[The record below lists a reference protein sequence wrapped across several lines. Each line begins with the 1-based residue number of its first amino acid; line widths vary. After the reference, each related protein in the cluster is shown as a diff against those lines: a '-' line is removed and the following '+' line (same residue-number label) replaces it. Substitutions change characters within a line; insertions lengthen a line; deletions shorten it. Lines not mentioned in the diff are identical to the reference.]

1 MKSRIHLALTYGPP
15 DIETRRQLWLKYL
28 GAIPKTDIEMDINED
43 IDELLPEKLNGRE
56 ISYCVNTART
66 IARHERQPLSL
77 DHLMTVIQVRQEFDK
92 SLKEVSKIER
102 KDSILDA
109 F

>member
-1 MKSRIHLALTYGPP
+1 M
-15 DIETRRQLWLKYL
+15 KYL
-28 GAIPKTDIEMDINED
+28 GAIPESDIDMDINED
-43 IDELLPEKLNGRE
+43 IDELLTEKLNGRE
-56 ISYCVNTART
+56 ISYAVNTART

-77 DHLMTVIQVRQEFDK
+77 EHLMTVIQVRQEFDK
-92 SLKEVSKIER
+92 SLKEESKINR

>member
-1 MKSRIHLALTYGPP
+1 M
-15 DIETRRQLWLKYL
+15 KYL
-28 GAIPKTDIEMDINED
+28 GEIPESEIKMDINED
-43 IDELLPEKLNGRE
+43 IDELLTEKLNGRE
-56 ISYCVNTART
+56 ISYAVNTART

-77 DHLMTVIQVRQEFDK
+77 DHLLTVIQVRQDFDK
-92 SLKEVSKIER
+92 SLKEVSKVER